1 MRILVVGA
9 GAVGGYY
16 AAKLALAGQ
25 SVSLLVRDTQLQR
38 LQDEGLTLHQQ
49 GQVWTVRPPVSAD
62 VAVAAQADVVLVC
75 VKSAA
80 TESVA
85 KSFAAHLRAHAL
97 VVSLQNGV
105 GNPARLEGVLPQRVA
120 AAAVYLAS
128 ACPRVGE
135 VHHHGRGELLLGPGP
150 RWAKQGH
157 EGDAQGPGELHTLA
171 EVLRA
176 SGVPT
181 ELSPQLMPALWHKL
195 VVNCAYNAVCALS
208 GLPYGELVKLPEV
221 VQLQRA
227 VVREVLAVAQ
237 AEGYPLSEAQAWADT
252 ERIAQSMPTQHS
264 STAQDLQRARP
275 SEIDDIN
282 GAVVRAG
289 RQHGLPTP
297 ANQALWAAVQ
307 ALQTQ
312 RTQAANPSSPT
323 LRL

>member
-16 AAKLALAGQ
+16 AARLGLDGHA
-25 SVSLLVRDTQLQR
+25 VNLLVRPAQFAALQV
-38 LQDEGLTLHQQ
+38 QGLRLHQA
-49 GQVWTVRPPVSAD
+49 GQWQHLRPPVSAD
-62 VAVAAQADVVLVC
+62 VGVAAQADVVLVC

-80 TESVA
+80 TSQL
-85 KSFAAHLRAHAL
+85 AASLAPHLARDAL
-97 VVSLQNGV
+97 VLSLQNGV
-105 GNPARLEGVLPQRVA
+105 QNPQRLEAELSQPVA
-120 AAAVYLAS
+120 GAAVYLAS
-128 ACPRVGE
+128 ACPEPGV
-135 VHHHGRGELLLGPGP
+135 VYHHGRGELLLGPGP
-150 RWAKQGH
+150 RWAG
-157 EGDAQGPGELHTLA
+157 GGAQAEHTLRALA
-171 EVLRA
+171 ECLRA

-181 ELSPQLMPALWHKL
+181 ELSTEVMPALWRKL

-227 VVREVLAVAQ
+227 VVGEVLAVAQ

-252 ERIAQSMPTQHS
+252 ERIAQSMSTQHS

-282 GAVVRAG
+282 GAVVQAG
-289 RQHGLPTP
+289 RRHGLPTP

-307 ALQTQ
+307 ALQRQ
-312 RTQAANPSSPT
+312 RLKGEAVRTQG
-323 LRL
+323 